1 MPFACAKPAEQKD
14 SGAIRARCLSTAGFR
29 EKTMAHRRLY
39 THPRT
44 VLVTAL
50 ALGCAV
56 ATTGLRESP
65 AGPFQQ
71 TFVCPSVQSI
81 DCCAVGRDV
90 PDTLSPTPDP
100 GPDSGTATNSSGI
113 AGDPSI
119 SGAGV
124 PYYGGGPGQQISGGG
139 AASFQ
144 SVGAIGSNS
153 FGNRRRSFSSGLGL
167 GSGGGGGGGGSL
179 GGGSG
184 PNFGANGG
192 VFISGTGAGVGAG
205 SPGSSGGSDGGSS
218 GSSGSAGS
226 GAPGGGGAPGS
237 GDPGG
242 AGDPSDPGSPIGTGS
257 SNPIP
262 PLPGTTY
269 LFQYAVTSGGAG
281 DTSPL
286 FFDPPTASAYDFRIL
301 SGPNFASVEVP
312 GPLSG
317 TGQTQF
323 ILFFGSHTDTLTAG
337 IPFLFTSVDPGGVSE
352 FEIAGILSGG
362 TVGSATFDTAIT
374 FVDAGD
380 GTFLQTPIFPSPE
393 PGSLTLCGLAAT
405 ALLACQRSR
414 RNKSTTGVGR

>member
-1 MPFACAKPAEQKD
+1 M
-14 SGAIRARCLSTAGFR
+14 
-29 EKTMAHRRLY
+29 Y
-39 THPRT
+39 THPRP

-50 ALGCAV
+50 ALGCAG

-100 GPDSGTATNSSGI
+100 GPDSGTAANSTSAV

-144 SVGAIGSNS
+144 SGGANGSNS
-153 FGNRRRSFSSGLGL
+153 FGNRRRSFSSSLGL
-167 GSGGGGGGGGSL
+167 GSGGGGGGSTGGASGL
-179 GGGSG
+179 TFGSPSGPFIAGTGTGVVSGATGSASGGGDSAGDPGGGGGSAET
-184 PNFGANGG
+184 PGA
-192 VFISGTGAGVGAG
+192 A
-205 SPGSSGGSDGGSS
+205 
-218 GSSGSAGS
+218 
-226 GAPGGGGAPGS
+226 GGGAPGGS
-237 GDPGG
+237 GGSGTGDP
-242 AGDPSDPGSPIGTGS
+242 GDPSDPGSTAGTGS

-262 PLPGTTY
+262 PLPGTAY
-269 LFQYAVTSGGAG
+269 VFQYTVTAGGAG
-281 DTSPL
+281 AASPL
-286 FFDPPTASAYDFRIL
+286 FFDPPAATGYDFQIL

-317 TGQTQF
+317 IGQTQF
-323 ILFFGSHTDTLTAG
+323 TLTFGSHTDALTAG
-337 IPFLFTSVDPGGVSE
+337 VPFLFTSVDPGGVSE

-374 FVDAGD
+374 FVDGGD
-380 GTFLQTPIFPSPE
+380 GAFQQTPIFASPE
-393 PGSLTLCGLAAT
+393 PGSLTLFAMAAT
-405 ALLACQRSR
+405 ALLTWQRRRRMKNTSR
-414 RNKSTTGVGR
+414 ERE